1 MRYTYLRLLAASLGF
16 AVTLTLAATA
26 ESAPN
31 VDKVTLAPSLK
42 YLDELTISGPQDFL
56 RDSPA
61 INADGT
67 VNFFAEIPTGT
78 NAKWEVKTDGKLHWD
93 MKKGKPRI
101 VQYLSYVGNYGM
113 VPQTVQGD
121 DDPIDMIVLAPP
133 LARGAVVP
141 VRLIGAMK
149 FTDGGEQDNKLIAV
163 LPGTPLGEITSLKE
177 LDEQFPGVTEIV
189 RVWFEHYK
197 GLDNKMK
204 YIGAVERA
212 EAERLLQDAH
222 KAFDPTRRAEGK

>member
-1 MRYTYLRLLAASLGF
+1 MRYASLRLLTVSLGF
-16 AVTLTLAATA
+16 AVSLTLTATA

-31 VDKVTLAPSLK
+31 VDKVALAPSLK
-42 YLDELTISGPQDFL
+42 YVDDMTISGPQDFL
-56 RDSPA
+56 RDFPA
-61 INADGT
+61 INADGL

-93 MKKGKPRI
+93 MNKGKPRI

-121 DDPIDMIVLAPP
+121 GDPIDMIVLAPP

-149 FTDGGEQDNKLIAV
+149 FTDNGEQDNKLIAV
-163 LPGTPLGEITSLKE
+163 LPGTPLGEVTSMMD
-177 LDEQFPGVTEIV
+177 LDERFPGVTEIV

-197 GLDNKMK
+197 GLENKMK
-204 YIGAVERA
+204 YVGAVERA
-212 EAERLLQDAH
+212 EAEQLLQAAH
-222 KAFDPTRRAEGK
+222 KAFDPTRRVEGK

>member
-1 MRYTYLRLLAASLGF
+1 MRYASLRLLTVTLGF
-16 AVTLTLAATA
+16 AVSLTLAAAA
-26 ESAPN
+26 ETAPN

-42 YLDELTISGPQDFL
+42 YLDDMTIIGPQDFL
-56 RDSPA
+56 RDFPA

-93 MKKGKPRI
+93 MKKGKPRV

-121 DDPIDMIVLAPP
+121 GDPIDMIVLAPP
-133 LARGAVVP
+133 LARGSVAP

-149 FTDGGEQDNKLIAV
+149 FTDDGEQDNKLIAV
-163 LPGTPLGEITSLKE
+163 LPGTPLGDVTSLKE
-177 LDEQFPGVTEIV
+177 LDKKFPGVTEIV

-204 YIGAVERA
+204 YVDSVERE
-212 EAERLLQDAH
+212 EAAQLLDAAH
-222 KAFDPTRRAEGK
+222 KTFDPARRIEGK